1 MLRVTE
7 GGLYCEAGD
16 FYIDPWRAVPR
27 AVITHAHS
35 DHARVG
41 CESYLCAREG
51 VGVLRLRVGVGAAIE
66 GVGYGERVG
75 IGGAGVS
82 FHPAG
87 HILGSA
93 QIRVE
98 LGGEVWV
105 VSGDFKT
112 AEDPTCAGFE
122 PVRCHTFVA
131 ECTFGLPVYRWPEPG
146 QVFGEINDWWR
157 ENRERGWGS
166 VLFGYSLGKAQR
178 LLAGVDAG
186 IGPIWAH
193 PTVAGFFSAYEAA
206 GVRLPRVETLSR
218 DGGVAVGAG
227 ALVVAPPAANGG
239 AWMDSLGEISV
250 AQASGWMLLR
260 GTRGRLG
267 ADRGFVLSDH
277 ADWPGLIAA
286 IRATGAAR
294 ILATHGATGPFVRWL
309 RENGWE
315 AEGLRTRYAGEGEG
329 DAAAVAAS

>member
-1 MLRVTE
+1 MTE

-16 FYIDPWRAVPR
+16 FYIDPWRAVSR

-35 DHARVG
+35 DHARAG
-41 CESYLCAREG
+41 CHSYLCAREG
-51 VGVLRLRVGVGAAIE
+51 MGVLRLRLGGGAAIE
-66 GVGYGERVG
+66 GVGYGERVD
-75 IGGAGVS
+75 IGGVAVS

-98 LGGEVWV
+98 RGGEVWV

-112 AEDPTCAGFE
+112 MADPTCSAFE
-122 PVRCHTFVA
+122 PVRCRTFVT
-131 ECTFGLPVYRWPEPG
+131 ECTFGLPVYRWPEAPR
-146 QVFGEINDWWR
+146 VFGEINAWWR
-157 ENRERGWGS
+157 ENRERGRGS

-193 PTVAGFFSAYEAA
+193 PTVAGFFAAYEAA
-206 GVRLPRVETLSR
+206 GVRLPRVETLPR
-218 DGGVAVGAG
+218 DGADAATAG
-227 ALVVAPPAANGG
+227 ALVIAPPAANGG
-239 AWMDSLGEISV
+239 TWMAGLGEVSV
-250 AQASGWMLLR
+250 GQASGWMLLR
-260 GTRGRLG
+260 GTRRRMG

-277 ADWPGLIAA
+277 ADWPGLIGA

-294 ILATHGATGPFVRWL
+294 ILATHGSAGPFVRWL

-315 AEGLRTRYAGEGEG
+315 AEALRTRYAGEADG
-329 DAAAVAAS
+329 DEAPIGGS